1 MMMAS
6 DSKNSNGIDASKHS
20 NKPVCRS
27 MPMKIVRKYNM
38 KNPRLRPRNIVTEPS
53 SS

>member
-1 MMMAS
+1 MS
-6 DSKNSNGIDASKHS
+6 GDTKNSNIMDGIKHG

-38 KNPRLRPRNIVTEPS
+38 KNPRLRPRNINTEPTS
-53 SS
+53 S